1 MAAATPEATREADQ
15 GQNTMARSD
24 TLSCLQM
31 RDILNRPVASAASL
45 IDRGEALERAGRVH
59 DALSFYEKA
68 GAHEGIRRL
77 RDGAARE
84 GDLFLYRRTC
94 RALGEEPTP
103 EDWIAVGKRA
113 ADLGKTAFAHEAFR
127 LAGREDL
134 ISGPSSLSTT
144 PSQ

>member
-1 MAAATPEATREADQ
+1 MAAATPEATRQADQ

-24 TLSCLQM
+24 TLSCLQK
-31 RDILNRPVASAASL
+31 RDILNRPAASAASL
-45 IDRGEALERAGRVH
+45 IDRGEAMERAGLVH

-68 GAHEGIRRL
+68 GAHEAIIRL
-77 RDGAARE
+77 RDTATRE
-84 GDLFLYRRTC
+84 GDLFLYRLTV

-103 EDWIAVGKRA
+103 EDWIAIGKRA
-113 ADLGKTAFAHEAFR
+113 ADLGKMAFAHQAFR

-134 ISGPSSLSTT
+134 ISGPSPLSTT